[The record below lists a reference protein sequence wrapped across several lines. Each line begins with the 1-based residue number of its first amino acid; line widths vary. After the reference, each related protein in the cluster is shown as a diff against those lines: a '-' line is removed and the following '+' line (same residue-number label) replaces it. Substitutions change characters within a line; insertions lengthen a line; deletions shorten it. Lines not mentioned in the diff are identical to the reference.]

1 MDATAAIHIP
11 IHGNVARNIHVSIVR
26 HQNMYMSSSTANFPL
41 DILDAHFLTGLVIV
55 VVPFAFGQIDGGE
68 RGVGLDAGSLEIT
81 L

>member
-1 MDATAAIHIP
+1 
-11 IHGNVARNIHVSIVR
+11 
-26 HQNMYMSSSTANFPL
+26 MYLSSSTADLPL

-55 VVPFAFGQIDGGE
+55 VVPFAFGEIDGGE